1 MAKAMTLIRRCL
13 MLVILY
19 SLATVSI
26 AQMPS
31 PQMDNLFV
39 LPALEEI
46 TLESYPS
53 NDKLAKGISKR
64 SKIPTSVASTI
75 ISLAEDNAY
84 ETFPTKADIL
94 AIIEIE
100 SSFSSKSRFRDCF
113 GLMMIQRKSHKFK
126 LKGRD
131 VMNPAVN
138 IEVGA
143 GILHEYFLALDS
155 NVRSAVLA
163 SNAGI
168 GNYLKK
174 RYNEKYYRDYRK
186 ALAHYSVN

>member
-39 LPALEEI
+39 LPALEA
-46 TLESYPS
+46 YPS